1 MIITRLLLAGCA
13 ALAFV
18 SPVQA
23 QSMQGMD
30 HSKMPGM
37 TKPTKP
43 APKPAKP
50 AAKPAK
56 PVAKAS
62 SAPRPTRKPAV
73 VSKIKQPNN
82 APSSLSASKPAANPP
97 GAEESMQGMDH
108 GAMSGMSGQQDTE
121 ASQSSCAP
129 EHAQMGHC
137 TPATGQG
144 GSPPSGAQPA
154 GIGGQKEMPGMTMG
168 DTPPVV
174 EAVDPNCLPEHA
186 KMGHCTPKVPVGM
199 STGSAGPATG
209 TDLAPGNAPA
219 PAPPSDWYADRI
231 YAPSTMATSRE
242 EMMKES
248 GGTSVSFISFDLAEY
263 VVHKNKDSYR
273 WEGEAWFGG
282 DINRFVFKY
291 EGEGEF
297 GGSVDDAEFQALY
310 SRAVSPYWNLQAGI
324 RYDVKP
330 DPSRAYAVV
339 GIEGL
344 APYWF
349 EVTAAAYLSNKGE
362 LRGRFEGYYD
372 QRITQRLILQP
383 RIEANLSAQTI
394 RELGVGS
401 GLSNVEIGARLR
413 YEIKKEIAPYI
424 GFEWVRQFGESARFI
439 RANGGQ
445 VSDPHFVM
453 GLRLWF

>member
-1 MIITRLLLAGCA
+1 MTMTRLLLAGCA

-37 TKPTKP
+37 TTPPKP
-43 APKPAKP
+43 APKKAKP
-50 AAKPAK
+50 PAK
-56 PVAKAS
+56 PVTKAP
-62 SAPRPTRKPAV
+62 AVPRPTRKPTV
-73 VSKIKQPNN
+73 VSKIKKQNK
-82 APSSLSASKPAANPP
+82 APSLPNVAKSGASSPVAA
-97 GAEESMQGMDH
+97 ESMQGMDH
-108 GAMSGMSGQQDTE
+108 GAMSETSGQQNVE
-121 ASQSSCAP
+121 APQASCTP

-154 GIGGQKEMPGMTMG
+154 GTGGHEEMPGMTMG
-168 DTPPVV
+168 NTPSID

-186 KMGHCTPKVPVGM
+186 RMGHCTPKVPVGM

-231 YAPSTMATSRE
+231 YAPSEMATSRE

-282 DINRFVFKY
+282 DINRFVVKY

-310 SRAVSPYWNLQAGI
+310 SRAVSPYWNLQAGV

-362 LRGRFEGYYD
+362 LRARVEGYYD

-394 RELGVGS
+394 RELGVGY
-401 GLSNVEIGARLR
+401 GLSNVELGARLR